1 MHAQGLDWV
10 WEMVKLAVAPAL
22 PPDKDIPRILFY
34 EELDGMD
41 KASWLVLEAALVAT
55 DRCSLLACTIYHSRT
70 AWCNIQRE
78 TTLIVNVIPCGRFA
92 GAAD

>member
-1 MHAQGLDWV
+1 MFAQGLDWV

-34 EELDGMD
+34 EDLDHMV

-55 DRCSLLACTIYHSRT
+55 DRCSCVAYFLGHS
-70 AWCNIQRE
+70 E
-78 TTLIVNVIPCGRFA
+78 GP
-92 GAAD
+92 